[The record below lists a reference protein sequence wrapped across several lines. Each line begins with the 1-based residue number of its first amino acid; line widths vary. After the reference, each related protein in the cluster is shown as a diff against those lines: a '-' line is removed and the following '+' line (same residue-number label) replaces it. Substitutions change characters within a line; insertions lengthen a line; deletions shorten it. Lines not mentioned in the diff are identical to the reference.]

1 MLNCLAS
8 AAAAVAAAAAA
19 PQCAAS
25 ATHQYCVLYLA

>member
-8 AAAAVAAAAAA
+8 AAAAVAAAA